1 MTQRLKFEVFET
13 EEGSGRPMVVL
24 DGEELEDTRLAA
36 FEQGYRAG
44 WDDAAAAQADAAT
57 QTQDTLAQCLGTL
70 AADRT
75 AMLSH
80 VLAVLRPLIED
91 MTACILPTVA
101 RAALP
106 HQIADALLPFAEIV
120 GDTPVDL
127 RINPAA
133 AAEAEAI
140 LIARGPDLPV
150 RIVEDPA
157 LGQGQA
163 TIRLGTSETRIDL
176 DGAVSRIARLTDEF
190 FAQLAKERPDG

>member
-13 EEGSGRPMVVL
+13 DEGGARPVVVL

-44 WDDAAAAQADAAT
+44 WDDAAAAQTDAAA
-57 QTQDTLAQCLGTL
+57 QAQDTLAQCLGTL

-75 AMLSH
+75 AMLRH
-80 VLAVLRPLIED
+80 VLAALRPLIEE
-91 MTACILPTVA
+91 MTARILPTVA

-106 HQIADALLPFAEIV
+106 QQIADALLPFAEIV

-157 LGQGQA
+157 LGHGQA

-176 DGAVSRIARLTDEF
+176 DGAVSRIARLTDDF
-190 FAQLAKERPDG
+190 FAQIAKERPDG